1 MEPKTSSASCLNVNR
16 GFVLVAT
23 GALHFASASMMSL
36 ATKEYM
42 HLYSRA
48 SPCAK
53 GAALLTCVLSP
64 RRKLAGNDRPEQ
76 RTQLGG
82 ALGPKAC
89 FEAGLRLRPCLKAG
103 L

>member
-42 HLYSRA
+42 HLYFPRVCLVPKDCSFTDLA
-48 SPCAK
+48 S
-53 GAALLTCVLSP
+53 
-64 RRKLAGNDRPEQ
+64 
-76 RTQLGG
+76 
-82 ALGPKAC
+82 
-89 FEAGLRLRPCLKAG
+89 
-103 L
+103 